1 MLAMRRS
8 VRKLLDH
15 VTTGGGG
22 GGGGGGG
29 RSALRVALP
38 GHNGVLEGA
47 ERFGAACERHLEMA
61 ASAARTARKALL
73 SRPRARAALT
83 MNSGV
88 MPMPEGVREW
98 MKT

>member
-15 VTTGGGG
+15 VTTG

-61 ASAARTARKALL
+61 TSAARTVRKALV
-73 SRPRARAALT
+73 SRPRARAALA

>member
-1 MLAMRRS
+1 MRRS

-15 VTTGGGG
+15 VTT
-22 GGGGGGG
+22 GGGGG

-47 ERFGAACERHLEMA
+47 ERFGAACGRHLEMA

-73 SRPRARAALT
+73 SRPRARAALA
-83 MNSGV
+83 MNSGGV
-88 MPMPEGVREW
+88 VSMPEGVREW